1 MLYARHHGADRVVN
15 TFAMNL
21 HAATGSERFDQV
33 RSFVGEDASGSFGI
47 LSGHERFMTSLLF
60 GLARFADPQGEWRF
74 LAMPGGLLYFTG
86 NELTISTRQ
95 YLLDADYDRI
105 SAALG
110 EQLLADEEKLH
121 EVKESLRRMEEEM
134 LRRMWEMRR
143 GGSGS

>member
-1 MLYARHHGADRVVN
+1 
-15 TFAMNL
+15 MNL
-21 HAATGSERFDQV
+21 HAATGSERFDRI

-47 LSGHERFMTSLLF
+47 LPGHERFMTSLLF
-60 GLARFADPQGEWRF
+60 GLARFADRQGEWRF

-95 YLLDADYDRI
+95 YLLDTDYDRI

-110 EQLLADEEKLH
+110 EQLLADEENLR

-143 GGSGS
+143 SGGGL

>member
-1 MLYARHHGADRVVN
+1 
-15 TFAMNL
+15 MNL
-21 HAATGSERFDQV
+21 HAATGSERFDRI

-47 LSGHERFMTSLLF
+47 LPGHERFMTSLLF
-60 GLARFADPQGEWRF
+60 GLARFADRQEEWPF

-95 YLLDADYDRI
+95 YLLDTDYDRI

-110 EQLLADEEKLH
+110 EQLLADEENLR

-143 GGSGS
+143 SGGGL